1 MLSSQVCRHSRKEPA
16 ELLQTLVKV
25 DIYTN
30 SHKTSE
36 MCDRCHF
43 KYSANAA
50 AVSEV
55 KWLTEQTISHSYSE
69 ANTAISI
76 HPPVRS

>member
-55 KWLTEQTISHSYSE
+55 KWLTEQAISHSE

-76 HPPVRS
+76 LPPVRS